1 MNMLPSEVAILEA
14 SWDDEWEKKRT
25 EEEKSDDEDNW
36 DEHISANQER
46 G

>member
-1 MNMLPSEVAILEA
+1 MNMLPSEVAIPGA

-25 EEEKSDDEDNW
+25 EEEKSDDEDNR
-36 DEHISANQER
+36 DEQASAYQER